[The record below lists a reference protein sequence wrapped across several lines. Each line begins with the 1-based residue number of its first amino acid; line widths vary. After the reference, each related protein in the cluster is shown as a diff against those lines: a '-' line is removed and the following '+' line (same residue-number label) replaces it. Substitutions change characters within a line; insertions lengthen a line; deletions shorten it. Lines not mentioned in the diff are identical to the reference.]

1 MEPRHKEDMEIK
13 FIYNSNQI
21 KEREALG
28 YIKSLDQHYI
38 NEFNVYKEQFTER
51 QLADLAQ
58 KLGVSVKELI
68 NKESEF
74 YQDDMEDGNY
84 DDNDLLG
91 LIKRNPT
98 LLKTPIAD
106 YGKSAKFISSPYDF
120 NNLDIVFKSIKED
133 LSNSDEK

>member
-1 MEPRHKEDMEIK
+1 MEIK

-38 NEFNVYKEQFTER
+38 NEFNVNKEQFTQR

-58 KLGVSVKELI
+58 KLKVSVKELI

-74 YQDDMEDGNY
+74 YQDDMEDSNY
-84 DDNDLLG
+84 DDNDILG
-91 LIKRNPT
+91 LIKRKPA
-98 LLKTPIAD
+98 LLKTPIVE
-106 YGKSAKFISSPYDF
+106 YGKSAKFISSPYEF
-120 NNLDIVFKSIKED
+120 NNLDMTFNSISEE
-133 LSNSDEK
+133 LSNKDEK